1 LSIAAIFAGLA
12 GLAVMNLG
20 PRSSDARPFTVSG
33 APSGMRGVSIMAYN
47 IEGLPWPFAA
57 GRPQAF
63 AAIEQRLRHL
73 RSLGEQPH
81 VLVLEEAFTPS
92 ARAIGAAAGYRSVV
106 VAGSPTPFGSG
117 LEIASNLPILDVKRF
132 TYDACAGLD
141 CLAAKGAMLATVA
154 LPKGVRIQIAAT
166 HLNSHRASGSDDSDA
181 NQAYFAQVD
190 ELSRFI
196 LANRDPKLP
205 LLVVGDFNTYPEA
218 RRAYLMRKSR
228 TWKTQDTLDRLGVD
242 VLKGKDRQF
251 FASGGSAGLTPV
263 GITVPFGR
271 DMDGTMLSNHVG
283 YVVHY
288 RLDPAASA
296 LHKA

>member
-1 LSIAAIFAGLA
+1 
-12 GLAVMNLG
+12 M
-20 PRSSDARPFTVSG
+20 PFTASG

-47 IEGLPWPFAA
+47 VEGLPWPFAA

-73 RSLGEQPH
+73 HSLGEQPH

-106 VAGSPTPFGSG
+106 VAGSRTRFGSG
-117 LEIASNLPILDVKRF
+117 LEIASDLPILHVKPF
-132 TYDACAGLD
+132 TYHACAGFD

-181 NQAYFAQVD
+181 NRAYFAQID
-190 ELSRFI
+190 ALSRFI
-196 LANRDPKLP
+196 AINRDPTLP
-205 LLVVGDFNTYPEA
+205 LLVVGDFNTYPPV
-218 RRAYLMRKSR
+218 RREYLRRESQ
-228 TWKTQDTLDRLGVD
+228 TWKAQDTLDRLGVD
-242 VLKGKDRQF
+242 VRKGKDRQF
-251 FASGGSAGLTPV
+251 FASGESAGLTPF
-263 GITVPFGR
+263 GISVPFGR
-271 DMDGTMLSNHVG
+271 DMDGTMLSNHIG

>member
-1 LSIAAIFAGLA
+1 LTLGGISTAAAVV
-12 GLAVMNLG
+12 AVMNLG
-20 PRSSDARPFTVSG
+20 PRSSDARPFTVSD
-33 APSGMRGVSIMAYN
+33 AASGMRGVSIMAYN

-57 GRPQAF
+57 GRPRAF

-117 LEIASNLPILDVKRF
+117 LEIASDLPILDVKRF
-132 TYDACAGLD
+132 TYPTCAGFD
-141 CLAAKGAMLATVA
+141 CIAAKGAMLATIG
-154 LPKGVRIQIAAT
+154 LPKGVRIQVAAT

-181 NQAYFAQVD
+181 NRAYFAQVD

-205 LLVVGDFNTYPEA
+205 LLVVGDFNTYPKA
-218 RRAYLMRKSR
+218 RRAYLARESR
-228 TWKTQDTLDRLGVD
+228 MWRTDDALERIGVR
-242 VLKGKDRQF
+242 VGRGKDRQF
-251 FASGGSAGLTPV
+251 FAPGGSVALKPV
-263 GITVPFGR
+263 GITIPFGR
-271 DMDGTMLSNHVG
+271 EADGSMLSNHAG
-283 YVVHY
+283 YAIHY
-288 RLDPAASA
+288 RLDPAAGA
-296 LHKA
+296 LGKG